1 MRPCSLL
8 EIISNE
14 MGLALCSRMT
24 CQLWGSGGI
33 SGHQR
38 PQMNELQPLD
48 YRHGDNYSNLL
59 ILCRGLILR
68 LCTSNHNC
76 YSMKDGES
84 FPVDVGRPRNS
95 QSPDSG
101 HLKSHRRHSR
111 SQVQAAFTVESDR
124 AGEHG
129 RQIQQSNCFS
139 GQFSLKHIVPFQ
151 KHSQLLVQA
160 S

>member
-8 EIISNE
+8 EITSNE
-14 MGLALCSRMT
+14 VGLALCSWIT
-24 CQLWGSGGI
+24 CQLLGSGNI

-48 YRHGDNYSNLL
+48 HRHGDNYSNLL
-59 ILCRGLILR
+59 ILRRALILR

-76 YSMKDGES
+76 YSTNDGES

-101 HLKSHRRHSR
+101 HQRVTYTTAKAKFRHPLLSSLTELVRMEDKSNK
-111 SQVQAAFTVESDR
+111 ATV
-124 AGEHG
+124 
-129 RQIQQSNCFS
+129 
-139 GQFSLKHIVPFQ
+139 SLDSF
-151 KHSQLLVQA
+151 L
-160 S
+160 